1 MGWTSYHA
9 TYYKRN
15 GSIDRKAE
23 CDAYFLEGLNRGHYE
38 VLKSAVVG
46 SVYYAAVRN
55 LKRYVG
61 RDENG
66 NYIYEDAVNEPVRAA
81 VFLTQTDSKD
91 YFNFYYKDMSEDM
104 GPCECD
110 CPVSILKLLS
120 PTDSE
125 WALKWRERCRKRA
138 EQKKSPTALS
148 NLPVGARIRFTYGG
162 EVKELVK
169 HPPAYQFKRPFWYN
183 PACHQ
188 YMSAKHIPDNYEIVS
203 MG

>member
-148 NLPVGARIRFTYGG
+148 NLPVGARIR
-162 EVKELVK
+162 
-169 HPPAYQFKRPFWYN
+169 
-183 PACHQ
+183 
-188 YMSAKHIPDNYEIVS
+188 
-203 MG
+203 

>member
-66 NYIYEDAVNEPVRAA
+66 NYIYEDAVNEPV
-81 VFLTQTDSKD
+81 
-91 YFNFYYKDMSEDM
+91 M

-203 MG
+203 MV